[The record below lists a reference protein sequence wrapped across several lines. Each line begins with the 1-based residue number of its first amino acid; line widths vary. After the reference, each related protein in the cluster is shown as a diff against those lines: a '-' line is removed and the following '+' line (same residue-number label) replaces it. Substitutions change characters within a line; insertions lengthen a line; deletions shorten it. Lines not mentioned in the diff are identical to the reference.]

1 MFFFNFNNS
10 INTNI
15 LAFLIDHYG
24 MLFFGFVLSP
34 FFIKSLN
41 TSISKFMRII
51 FAIKTMLV
59 SGGAERVLSEV
70 ASQLINFDYEV
81 SVLSFDKK
89 KLPFYEIDKN
99 IAQIKIGDQLP
110 NKNILF
116 LQFIKKIFSLR
127 KEIKSNKPDVVIG
140 FNYSMYFL
148 LAISLIGLKVKL
160 ICSEHSSYES
170 FKKKP
175 LALFFLKILSFFKV
189 RFFFVSHFAFNSFPK
204 IFKRYPKLLS
214 QFH

>member
-1 MFFFNFNNS
+1 
-10 INTNI
+10 
-15 LAFLIDHYG
+15 
-24 MLFFGFVLSP
+24 
-34 FFIKSLN
+34 
-41 TSISKFMRII
+41 
-51 FAIKTMLV
+51 MLV

-89 KLPFYEIDKN
+89 ELPFYEIDKN
-99 IAQIKIGDQLP
+99 IAQIKIGDQLS

-116 LQFIKKIFSLR
+116 LQFIKKFFLEKR
-127 KEIKSNKPDVVIG
+127 EIKSNKPDVVIG

-175 LALFFLKILSFFKV
+175 LALFF
-189 RFFFVSHFAFNSFPK
+189 
-204 IFKRYPKLLS
+204 
-214 QFH
+214 